1 MTTLARFTAT
11 IPARVSPSTIRARGV
26 AGHRARARQQHGS
39 AGATSCGHGVNTYP
53 RWCPTAVVE
62 GRLRIC
68 PLTYL
73 GAHQLTCSDN
83 APSAPTGRTTAAWWL
98 DPRGFDS
105 AARQQPRGDRVRV
118 PKLAGVKFIAAPH
131 RRWHRWHQIEESLGA
146 GEIDVHGHGGGGFA
160 YVGDDAFP
168 PASDLVTEQP
178 KSARPFGSHG
188 AFGHDASP
196 LSVKIG
202 DGCHLNHEAA
212 FGDDDF
218 ERRVVEVARPAPLDE
233 RRYGLEHLAARPD
246 DGLAC
251 PERDP
256 VESHGRDRHTQA
268 ASGVTLEE
276 IAVHPCI
283 SARRIADVSDGMKV
297 EVVQLVSGRAA
308 HQTGDGVVRGCR
320 AGQHGGDRFADR

>member
-1 MTTLARFTAT
+1 MADGSDHHNRGANHEHDRVRDGETAFDGVQGPSSAATRRPRRDCHPREPHPCRDLRRRVCMTTLAASRRRSRRESAHRPSAPAVSSAT
-11 IPARVSPSTIRARGV
+11 GPEPVNSTGRQGQHLV
-26 AGHRARARQQHGS
+26 A
-39 AGATSCGHGVNTYP
+39 TGVNHIPQMVSDCRCGGSPAYSS
-53 RWCPTAVVE
+53 VD
-62 GRLRIC
+62 L
-68 PLTYL
+68 L

-83 APSAPTGRTTAAWWL
+83 ASSAPTGRTTAAGGWI
-98 DPRGFDS
+98 PRGFDS

-146 GEIDVHGHGGGGFA
+146 VEIDVHGHGGGGFV

-218 ERRVVEVARPAPLDE
+218 ERRVVEVARPAPLDQ
-233 RRYGLEHLAARPD
+233 RRTASNTLPLARTTDWPAP
-246 DGLAC
+246 
-251 PERDP
+251 
-256 VESHGRDRHTQA
+256 
-268 ASGVTLEE
+268 SG
-276 IAVHPCI
+276 I
-283 SARRIADVSDGMKV
+283 
-297 EVVQLVSGRAA
+297 Q
-308 HQTGDGVVRGCR
+308 
-320 AGQHGGDRFADR
+320 